1 MKNPYKARVD
11 TRAFL
16 NLPGFH
22 DGAYVV
28 CYVEDTSERSLEDC
42 DWGEKG
48 RKHNP
53 EPRFILEIADCS
65 RRINLEFEIDSA
77 LNRKNSFHKIDT
89 LIAALQEFRAGM
101 AEESREFKKR
111 ARVLEAYNQ
120 LREENEEA
128 IEEAIEKNG
137 KGKGASSNGN
147 CHCPE
152 ALEEAR
158 ELLDEMIREQGL
170 DPEEVLR

>member
-1 MKNPYKARVD
+1 MKNPYKARVN

-16 NLPGFH
+16 NLPGFYG
-22 DGAYVV
+22 GAYVV

-77 LNRKNSFHKIDT
+77 LNRMNSFHKIDT

-101 AEESREFKKR
+101 AEECTEFKR
-111 ARVLEAYNQ
+111 RERVLRAYNK
-120 LREENEEA
+120 LREENK
-128 IEEAIEKNG
+128 EAIEKALKENEG
-137 KGKGASSNGN
+137 REPSSNGN
-147 CHCPE
+147 GYRPE
-152 ALEEAR
+152 DLEEAEDFLE
-158 ELLDEMIREQGL
+158 ELIRERGL
-170 DPEEVLR
+170 REKGLID